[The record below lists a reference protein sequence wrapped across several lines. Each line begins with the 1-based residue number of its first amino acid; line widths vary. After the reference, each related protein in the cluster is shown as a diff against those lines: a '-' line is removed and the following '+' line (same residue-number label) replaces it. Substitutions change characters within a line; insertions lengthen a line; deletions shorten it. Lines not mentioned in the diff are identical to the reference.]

1 MQSCLSKCVN
11 CQMYMLHVVRQ
22 KTQFFLL
29 FFISSFSMCCFDIH
43 YIALSH
49 RLISYYFVAQL
60 FWPILDCIDVTKKTL
75 YKKSINLQMTVNF
88 NQKKKTMFITPAT
101 KKNQKQKTTEPAFY
115 TYHTDSVNLAAS
127 MKLEFFFLAN

>member
-1 MQSCLSKCVN
+1 MQSGLSKCVN

-43 YIALSH
+43 FIALSH

-101 KKNQKQKTTEPAFY
+101 KKTKNKKQLNLPFIHTTLIQL
-115 TYHTDSVNLAAS
+115 T
-127 MKLEFFFLAN
+127 

>member
-1 MQSCLSKCVN
+1 MQSCLSKCVHVN

-29 FFISSFSMCCFDIH
+29 FFISSFSMCIH

-49 RLISYYFVAQL
+49 RLMSYYFVTQL

-75 YKKSINLQMTVNF
+75 HKKSINLQMTVNC

-101 KKNQKQKTTEPAFY
+101 KKTKNKKQLNLPFIHTTLIQL
-115 TYHTDSVNLAAS
+115 T
-127 MKLEFFFLAN
+127 

>member
-1 MQSCLSKCVN
+1 MRKLSNV
-11 CQMYMLHVVRQ
+11 HVTCSSSKNAV
-22 KTQFFLL
+22 L
-29 FFISSFSMCCFDIH
+29 FISSFSMCCFDIH

-88 NQKKKTMFITPAT
+88 NQKKKNRVYYSCH

>member
-1 MQSCLSKCVN
+1 MQSGLSKCVN

-43 YIALSH
+43 YFALSH

-88 NQKKKTMFITPAT
+88 NQKKKPCLLLLPQ
-101 KKNQKQKTTEPAFY
+101 KKNQKPKTTEPAFY

-127 MKLEFFFLAN
+127 MKLEFFF